1 MSRGLL
7 TPPMNAPVDR
17 VSPIN
22 WLHPLNRGLAA
33 WWLFVSGGH
42 SGPQWIDLT
51 RAHTGTFTGTAGSW
65 QGTGRPGGWGAY
77 GVANTTS
84 YVQVPHHTR
93 LNLSE
98 TASSVAFW
106 VRCPH
111 AAADFSGL
119 LDKGAGDGGNQ
130 HAWAMRPSTAS
141 ADGRATILIEDN
153 NATTVG
159 AVFLNAQWCH
169 IVVTWDGTNIH
180 FYRNGSFL
188 ESVVQPSGT
197 YRFDNTGTFN
207 LGSLRTSGGSISRSG
222 TRLDDIRLY
231 DARVL
236 TAGDVSALY
245 GVSQQ
250 FNQGTLNRVYMPMAW
265 QSAAAAAAFS
275 RIVGPRASL
284 VGTGGLAG

>member
-7 TPPMNAPVDR
+7 TPPTNAPVDW

-33 WWLFVSGGH
+33 WWLFVAGGH

-51 RAHTGTFTGTAGSW
+51 RTHTGTFSGTAGSW
-65 QGTGRPGGWGAY
+65 QGTVRPGGWGAY

-84 YVQVPHHTR
+84 YVQVPTHQR

-106 VRCPH
+106 VRCPY
-111 AAADFSGL
+111 AAADFSAW
-119 LDKGAGDGGNQ
+119 LDKGTGDAGTT
-130 HAWAMRPSTAS
+130 HAWALRPSTAS
-141 ADGRATILIEDN
+141 ADGRATILIEGI

-180 FYRNGSFL
+180 WYRNGVFL
-188 ESVVQPSGT
+188 ESVAQPVGT
-197 YRFDNTGTFN
+197 YMSANASTFN
-207 LGSLRTSGGSISRSG
+207 IGALRPNSGSISRSG

-231 DARVL
+231 DSRVL
-236 TAGDVSALY
+236 SAGEVAELY

-250 FNQGTLNRVYMPMAW
+250 FNQGALNRVYLPMAV
-265 QSAAAAAAFS
+265 QAAAASVFS